1 MPCLS
6 TLCLAFALGVLF
18 SRAHQESL
26 SRQEHPLQAPGAWL
40 VVAFGVVFWGP
51 AMGYL
56 MLRDLAWSL
65 SYWLDPGRLPGG
77 FAPLVVLTY
86 AMAPLG
92 GYLVASSAALASRND
107 RLLWLLSLSVVLA
120 VVLVL
125 AGLPRLLAVGSYR
138 QYQQGYGLQP
148 LAGSALGMTLV
159 WTALV
164 VAPAVVWM
172 TTRLRQLSDAHL
184 RASLPTKA

>member
-56 MLRDLAWSL
+56 MLRDVAWAL
-65 SYWLDPGRLPGG
+65 SYWLDPKLLPSG
-77 FAPLVVLTY
+77 FAPLLVLTY

-92 GYLVASSAALASRND
+92 GYLIASSAAMANRGD
-107 RLLWLLSLSVVLA
+107 RLLWLLSVSFVIA

-125 AGLPRLLAVGSYR
+125 AGLPRLLVVGNFK

-148 LAGSALGMTLV
+148 LAGSALGLTLV
-159 WTALV
+159 WSALV

-184 RASLPTKA
+184 RASLPPKS

>member
-1 MPCLS
+1 
-6 TLCLAFALGVLF
+6 LCLAFALGVLF

-56 MLRDLAWSL
+56 MLRDLAWAL
-65 SYWLDPGRLPGG
+65 SYWIDPALLPGG
-77 FAPLVVLTY
+77 FAPLLVLTY

-92 GYLVASSAALASRND
+92 GYLVASSTALASRSD
-107 RLLWLLSLSVVLA
+107 RLLWLLSLSLVVA

-125 AGLPRLLAVGSYR
+125 AGLPRLLVVGTYR
-138 QYQQGYGLQP
+138 QFQQGFGLQP
-148 LAGSALGMTLV
+148 LAGGALGSTLV
-159 WTALV
+159 WSALV
-164 VAPAVVWM
+164 VAPVVVW
-172 TTRLRQLSDAHL
+172 TTSRLKQLSDAHL
-184 RASLPTKA
+184 RASLPPKS